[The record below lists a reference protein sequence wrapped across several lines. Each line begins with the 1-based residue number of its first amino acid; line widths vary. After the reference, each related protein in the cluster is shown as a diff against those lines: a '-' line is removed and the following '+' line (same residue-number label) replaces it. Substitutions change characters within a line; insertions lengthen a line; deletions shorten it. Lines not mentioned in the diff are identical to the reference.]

1 MTDADIK
8 KKEKKNQPNK
18 LQACDQHFSQR
29 EFNRIASTV
38 ELRCRGERSWI
49 ILAHE
54 SAWNC
59 LKKKLIRDDFSFKK
73 EAEEESEMNESFHR
87 QSAELVPQLAVHN
100 VNATGLAALDF
111 ITLSTHFKVW
121 AVAKKKGK
129 KGLLYVS
136 HKAEGE
142 FGCRPVTWNAV
153 IAGCAA
159 HQMCSNRGF
168 MQSTSPESDS
178 PAHIWIIYSDA
189 RRLNKG
195 PWFIPGDTR
204 FDGLFVG

>member
-1 MTDADIK
+1 M
-8 KKEKKNQPNK
+8 
-18 LQACDQHFSQR
+18 
-29 EFNRIASTV
+29 
-38 ELRCRGERSWI
+38 
-49 ILAHE
+49 
-54 SAWNC
+54 
-59 LKKKLIRDDFSFKK
+59 
-73 EAEEESEMNESFHR
+73 
-87 QSAELVPQLAVHN
+87 
-100 VNATGLAALDF
+100 
-111 ITLSTHFKVW
+111 
-121 AVAKKKGK
+121 
-129 KGLLYVS
+129 S

-195 PWFIPGDTR
+195 PWFIPGDTCL
-204 FDGLFVG
+204 DGLFVGVFCGFTAHFPARLEQSCCEVEESGAIFLALNHSIPSARWSLLINHVTMFHNLGITASMSLITICALLEGSQRPKR